1 MATAEERNRI
11 REWEAYKED
20 IFNATPVE
28 VDMTE
33 AEISRRRKHLEEHLQ
48 EWIQYFFPKYAKY
61 PFARFQLQ
69 AIRRILEHDEWFEV
83 LSWSRELAKSTIVMF
98 CVMYLALTGRKR
110 NVILASAKE
119 TSAAKLLKPYL
130 ANFEANGRIRAFY
143 GEQKNIGEWSE
154 TAFRAKCGCSFLGIG
169 AGNAPR
175 GARNEDVRPDVLLV
189 DDFDTDE
196 DCRNPA
202 TLDKKW
208 GWWEKALYPTR
219 SVSEPTLVIFCGNLI
234 ARDTCVARAGAKA
247 DHWDIV
253 NLVDKDGRSTWPE
266 KNTPER
272 IERIR
277 NSISASAFQGEYMNN
292 PVTEGKVFH
301 NLPWGKVPPLKR
313 FRFLIAYGD
322 PAYSNSRNKA
332 SSTKTVVL
340 MGRIRQT
347 YYLIRCFV
355 GRVSNREY
363 IDWFYRM
370 KEYVGSQATVYFY
383 QENNTL
389 QDPFFEQVFK
399 PLVREANEQRNES
412 LYIIGDGRD
421 KIDKATRIEANLEP
435 LDRNGQL
442 VFNEEERDSP
452 HMQAMRDQF
461 SLFELSLPFPAD
473 GPDAVEGAVN
483 VISSKEREMD
493 PGVTIG
499 YRELREHN
507 DNRF

>member
-33 AEISRRRKHLEEHLQ
+33 AEISRRRKHLEEHPQ

-110 NVILASAKE
+110 NVILASATE

-219 SVSEPTLVIFCGNLI
+219 SVSEPT
-234 ARDTCVARAGAKA
+234 
-247 DHWDIV
+247 
-253 NLVDKDGRSTWPE
+253 
-266 KNTPER
+266 
-272 IERIR
+272 
-277 NSISASAFQGEYMNN
+277 M
-292 PVTEGKVFH
+292 
-301 NLPWGKVPPLKR
+301 
-313 FRFLIAYGD
+313 
-322 PAYSNSRNKA
+322 
-332 SSTKTVVL
+332 
-340 MGRIRQT
+340 
-347 YYLIRCFV
+347 
-355 GRVSNREY
+355 
-363 IDWFYRM
+363 
-370 KEYVGSQATVYFY
+370 
-383 QENNTL
+383 
-389 QDPFFEQVFK
+389 
-399 PLVREANEQRNES
+399 
-412 LYIIGDGRD
+412 
-421 KIDKATRIEANLEP
+421 
-435 LDRNGQL
+435 
-442 VFNEEERDSP
+442 
-452 HMQAMRDQF
+452 
-461 SLFELSLPFPAD
+461 
-473 GPDAVEGAVN
+473 
-483 VISSKEREMD
+483 
-493 PGVTIG
+493 
-499 YRELREHN
+499 
-507 DNRF
+507 

>member
-1 MATAEERNRI
+1 MATAEERYKI
-11 REWEAYKED
+11 REWEDYKNDLLNSHPDD
-20 IFNATPVE
+20 IG
-28 VDMTE
+28 MTG
-33 AEISRRRKHLEEHLQ
+33 AERTRKREYLERHPL
-48 EWIQYFFPKYAKY
+48 EWMQYFFKEFTGS
-61 PFARFQLQ
+61 PFAPFHLQ
-69 AIRRILEHDEWFEV
+69 AIRRILGHNEWFEV
-83 LSWSRELAKSTIVMF
+83 LSWSRDLAKSSIVMF

-110 NVILASAKE
+110 NVILASATE
-119 TSAAKLLKPYL
+119 TAAARLLKPYRE
-130 ANFEANGRIRAFY
+130 AFESNVRIRAFY
-143 GEQKNIGEWSE
+143 GEQRNIGEWSE
-154 TAFRAKCGCSFLGIG
+154 THFIPRCGCSFTGVG

-175 GARNEDVRPDVLLV
+175 GSRSGAARPDVLLV

-208 GWWEKALYPTR
+208 HWWEHALYPTR
-219 SVSEPTLVIFCGNLI
+219 DVGGNTLIVFCGNLI
-234 ARDTCVARAGAKA
+234 ARDTCVARAGARA

-253 NLVDKDGRSTWPE
+253 NLVDKDGKSTWPE

-332 SSTKTVVL
+332 ASTKAVVL

-370 KEYVGSQATVYFY
+370 KEYVGSRATVYFY

-399 PLVREANEQRNES
+399 PLVREANEQRHES

-442 VFNEEERDSP
+442 IFNEEERDNP